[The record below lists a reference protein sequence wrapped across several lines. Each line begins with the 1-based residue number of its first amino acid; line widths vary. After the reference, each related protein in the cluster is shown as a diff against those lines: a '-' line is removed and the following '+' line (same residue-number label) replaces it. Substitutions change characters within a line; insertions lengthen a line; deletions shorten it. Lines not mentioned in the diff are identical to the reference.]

1 MKICDFDRQY
11 FLLKFALLYAQ
22 NHTKIMSF
30 NSKDPDI
37 YEYKN
42 VTFIQ
47 PVITA
52 QRHAINLDLLF
63 FILYTLYLSVLRIWT
78 LIDNQKGL

>member
-30 NSKDPDI
+30 NSKDPDF

-52 QRHAINLDLLF
+52 QRHAKLGFTFFYSLYSLL
-63 FILYTLYLSVLRIWT
+63 IGILRIWT